1 MAHFERLDARER
13 LAFALEDA
21 HVHLEAATACV
32 LEAGP
37 LTRDGGGLDID
48 RIRAFVESRLYRVP
62 LCRKRITHVP
72 LEGAPV
78 WVDDENFNLQYHV
91 RHTHLPVPGDE
102 RLLKRLC
109 GRLASQRLDP
119 ERPLWELWVV
129 EGLEGDRCAL
139 VAKAHESFAGGM
151 WGQGLLEALLSPTPD
166 KDFEPGPAWLPR
178 PQPGGREL
186 LEAAVQRRLA
196 FPLVLARGA
205 LAMAREG
212 KALRRELERTRTALL
227 GVGPASETP
236 LNQPLGPHRRVDWL
250 ALDARALE
258 RCAERFSVH
267 GDVLLTA
274 LIAGALGRFFEQRGL
289 PVTFQ
294 RDLHLRA
301 ALPDSADPFDE
312 NEGVALAFRV
322 PELPIAERDPA
333 ARVKASA
340 HALREAPRMSWE
352 LLARAGEW
360 APPLFA
366 GFARRQLGERMAN
379 LALTPFAGPAT
390 PLHLLGA
397 RVLEMVPLLPLP
409 PGQAVRIAL
418 VPYAGVLRIGFTA
431 DWDLVPDLHDLVMAS
446 AESFQELEAAAQAA

>member
-13 LAFALEDA
+13 LVLALEDA

-37 LTRDGGGLDID
+37 LARDGGGVDID

-62 LCRKRITHVP
+62 LCRKRIAYVP

-102 RLLKRLC
+102 RQLKRLC

-139 VAKAHESFAGGM
+139 VAKAHESVARGL
-151 WGQGLLEALLSPTPD
+151 WGQGLLEALLSPAPD

-178 PQPGGREL
+178 PRPSGREL
-186 LEAAVQRRLA
+186 LEASLQRRLA

-205 LAMAREG
+205 FAMARDG
-212 KALRRELERTRTALL
+212 KALRHELERTRTALR
-227 GVGPASETP
+227 GVGPASESP

-258 RCAERFSVH
+258 RCAARFSVH
-267 GDVLLTA
+267 GEALLMA
-274 LIAGALGRFFEQRGL
+274 LLAGALGHFFEQRGL
-289 PVTFQ
+289 PLTFQ

-301 ALPDSADPFDE
+301 VLPESSEPEGGSD
-312 NEGVALAFRV
+312 GVALAFRV
-322 PELPIAERDPA
+322 AELPIAERDPA
-333 ARVKASA
+333 ARVRAAA
-340 HALREAPRMSWE
+340 HALREAPRLSWE
-352 LLARAGEW
+352 LLSKAGEW
-360 APPLFA
+360 APLLLA
-366 GFARRQLGERMAN
+366 GFARRQIGERMAN
-379 LALTPFAGPAT
+379 LALTPFAGPPA

-409 PGQAVRIAL
+409 PGQAVRVAL
-418 VPYAGVLRIGFTA
+418 MPYAGVLRIGFTA
-431 DWDLVPDLHDLVMAS
+431 DWDLVPDLHDLVLAS
-446 AESFQELEAAAQAA
+446 AESFQELEVAAQAA